1 MSKFQEFDFI
11 VAIDA
16 SSSMLEPNKNSAP
29 NGPTRWQAAQ
39 ELVLGLT
46 RQIQQY
52 DDDGIDVVRF
62 GGRVETFQGVTADK
76 VKDIFATGPMGSTP
90 TTEALQACLTLAGK
104 SSKKDMIIILTDG
117 EPNSEQSLRDL
128 IVRTANSQ
136 TQDDALTI
144 LFIQVGDNTQATAFL
159 KRLDDGLNTKF
170 DIVDAKTVEE
180 IESLG
185 SVDATLE
192 AAIAD

>member
-1 MSKFQEFDFI
+1 M
-11 VAIDA
+11 
-16 SSSMLEPNKNSAP
+16 
-29 NGPTRWQAAQ
+29 
-39 ELVLGLT
+39 LGLT

-185 SVDATLE
+185 SVDAILE